1 MIAGIAAA
9 NTFLSDLLFPGC
21 RPISLDTKL
30 PGMGRK
36 LNMGD
41 WRGGGVDVR
50 VGDRTAVRAQVDY
63 LSSFVDIL
71 EDNIRVA
78 LGVAIR
84 FGGS

>member
-1 MIAGIAAA
+1 LA
-9 NTFLSDLLFPGC
+9 
-21 RPISLDTKL
+21 
-30 PGMGRK
+30 
-36 LNMGD
+36 
-41 WRGGGVDVR
+41 GGGVDVR

-63 LSSFVDIL
+63 LGSFVDTL